1 MIVATQI
8 LSTDPS
14 LPRDVLTIE
23 GGDAVFSCEF
33 GTSQPRSVA
42 PVPTINFKLVY
53 GSSDDNS
60 SQSIMTA
67 NCSYWTRCKQWAPH
81 SLPYL
86 TNISLIHIPVID
98 LSNYLLYRYEIHLTN
113 VAAELNSST
122 FSCSIATL
130 NTGAHI
136 APMELIQWEGAA
148 ELFVELKDES
158 TSSVVSSDPAGGHSH
173 SHGTTSLAPILVP
186 LSVIFILLFI
196 ISGIVVGLVAW
207 KRHQTQR
214 YYLSGMGNWKS
225 LKSEDDL

>member
-33 GTSQPRSVA
+33 GASQPRSV
-42 PVPTINFKLVY
+42 PPTLLPTINFKFVH
-53 GSSDDNS
+53 GSSDNS

-67 NCSYWTRCKQWAPH
+67 NCSYWTHCKQWVPH
-81 SLPYL
+81 SLPYS
-86 TNISLIHIPVID
+86 TNISLVHIPVIN

-113 VAAELNSST
+113 VAAELNGST

-130 NTGAHI
+130 NAGAHF
-136 APMELIQWEGAA
+136 ALPMELIQWEGAA

-158 TSSVVSSDPAGGHSH
+158 TPSMVSSDPAGGHSH
-173 SHGTTSLAPILVP
+173 GTTTLAPILVP
-186 LSVIFILLFI
+186 LSVIFILLLI

-207 KRHQTQR
+207 NRHQTQR
-214 YYLSGMGNWKS
+214 HSLAGNWKS
-225 LKSEDDL
+225 LKPEDNL